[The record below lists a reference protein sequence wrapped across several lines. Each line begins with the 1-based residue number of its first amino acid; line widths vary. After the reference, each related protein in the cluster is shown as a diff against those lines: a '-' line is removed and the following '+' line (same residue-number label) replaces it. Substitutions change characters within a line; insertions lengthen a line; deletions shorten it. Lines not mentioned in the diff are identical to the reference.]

1 VLVVGGGH
9 AGCEAAAAAARSGA
23 RTVLVTQ
30 RIDTIGEMSCNPSI
44 GGIGK
49 GHLVREVDALDGLM
63 GRVIDEAGIHFRM
76 LNRRKGPAVQG
87 PRAQADRELYRDAML
102 RELQAYPG
110 LELYEASVEDLVVDE
125 PAEGSAAAAAA
136 AEAGRPVGRA
146 CGVVTADGSELR
158 ARAVVLTTGTFLR
171 GVVHVGRESR
181 PAGRF
186 VSTSEAVEPPSTGL
200 AATLGRLALPL
211 DRLKTGTPP
220 RLSAESIDFSRLEPQ
235 PSEEPPLPFSFLN
248 EGESVAQAANLIT
261 CHKTYTNAETH
272 RIVVD
277 SKHTLPAYE
286 SGDGKGAG
294 PRYCPSLF
302 SKVERFPEREAHI
315 VWLEPEGLDSDWVY
329 PNGISSAFPPDVQL
343 RLVRSMVGLEGAT
356 ILKPAYD
363 VEYDYVDPTC
373 LRRTLE
379 VSTVEG
385 LFLAGQIIGTT
396 GYEEAAA
403 LGLVAGANAALSCSR
418 GPPLTVGRHQGY
430 IGVLVDDLVTRG
442 TTEPYRMF
450 TSRAEWRLMLRADN
464 ADARLTPL
472 GAACGLVGERRLE
485 RLREKQAA
493 MQRGLRALRGFAL
506 PNAEWA
512 AAGFGVKPN
521 GELRTAEQ
529 MLHVPRAELCD
540 VEAAMAAAPHGWR
553 KACPEGASLLP
564 LPSLGREAMEI
575 EVKYSNYLERQA
587 REVARLEEHA
597 MASIPR
603 HTDYAAL
610 PCLSKEEVEKL
621 TATQPATLSE
631 AGAIPGI
638 TPKALFY
645 IYNHLRQAGGSSR
658 TEEGGAAEEEVPE
671 PLRHHFPGASDASD
685 ASGAEP
691 VAEGL

>member
-1 VLVVGGGH
+1 
-9 AGCEAAAAAARSGA
+9 
-23 RTVLVTQ
+23 
-30 RIDTIGEMSCNPSI
+30 
-44 GGIGK
+44 
-49 GHLVREVDALDGLM
+49 
-63 GRVIDEAGIHFRM
+63 
-76 LNRRKGPAVQG
+76 
-87 PRAQADRELYRDAML
+87 
-102 RELQAYPG
+102 
-110 LELYEASVEDLVVDE
+110 
-125 PAEGSAAAAAA
+125 
-136 AEAGRPVGRA
+136 
-146 CGVVTADGSELR
+146 
-158 ARAVVLTTGTFLR
+158 
-171 GVVHVGRESR
+171 
-181 PAGRF
+181 
-186 VSTSEAVEPPSTGL
+186 
-200 AATLGRLALPL
+200 
-211 DRLKTGTPP
+211 
-220 RLSAESIDFSRLEPQ
+220 
-235 PSEEPPLPFSFLN
+235 
-248 EGESVAQAANLIT
+248 
-261 CHKTYTNAETH
+261 
-272 RIVVD
+272 
-277 SKHTLPAYE
+277 
-286 SGDGKGAG
+286 
-294 PRYCPSLF
+294 
-302 SKVERFPEREAHI
+302 
-315 VWLEPEGLDSDWVY
+315 
-329 PNGISSAFPPDVQL
+329 
-343 RLVRSMVGLEGAT
+343 
-356 ILKPAYD
+356 
-363 VEYDYVDPTC
+363 
-373 LRRTLE
+373 
-379 VSTVEG
+379 
-385 LFLAGQIIGTT
+385 
-396 GYEEAAA
+396 
-403 LGLVAGANAALSCSR
+403 
-418 GPPLTVGRHQGY
+418 
-430 IGVLVDDLVTRG
+430 VLVDDLVTRG